1 MIVQRHRRLL
11 CYWYVSPCHCLFLRS
26 QDKVKI
32 SDIIQF
38 RASLSYLNTPFPFS
52 VAFGP
57 ADTRQGTIESTE
69 RVYNRLMLN
78 SPDTNVLHFD
88 TLALLAVEQD
98 GTLDETKLK
107 ELIRLFRPDREG
119 NLTLL
124 DFAKSIDSVY
134 KELRLLRASVANSSR
149 IDKAFERIFNIFF
162 YFIVGCVV
170 LSVLGIDP
178 LVLFASVSG
187 FILGFAFMIGR
198 YVSSSGEFAFWQTD
212 QILTFVALPSIP
224 SVRVPSILKDFSLSW
239 SVVPTISVTASQSVT

>member
-1 MIVQRHRRLL
+1 MGMSHRDG
-11 CYWYVSPCHCLFLRS
+11 LFLCS

-78 SPDTNVLHFD
+78 APDTNVLHFD
-88 TLALLAVEQD
+88 TLALLAVQQD
-98 GTLDETKLK
+98 GTLDEAKLK
-107 ELIRLFRPDREG
+107 DLIRLFRPDREG

-170 LSVLGIDP
+170 LSVLSIDP

-198 YVSSSGEFAFWQTD
+198 YVFSGEFAFWQTH
-212 QILTFVALPSIP
+212 QILTFVALPSFF
-224 SVRVPSILKDFSLSW
+224 SVQVPSTLKGFCLSW
-239 SVVPTISVTASQSVT
+239 SVVPTISVTASQ